1 MRRDQS
7 VGCRRSRNH
16 PSARQSGGVYRSR
29 TVVVVVP
36 FLAVRVVVV
45 RSISAPPS
53 APSSIRANDARVRIA
68 PARVLL
74 SRKSRYDHAAN
85 HQDAASAATRE
96 AVRILIDD
104 QGIGLRDAGALLGL
118 SYERVRQLH
127 SFEAAGVAPRPG
139 GTVVSSDEL

>member
-36 FLAVRVVVV
+36 SLAVRVVVV
-45 RSISAPPS
+45 RSRSAPPS
-53 APSSIRANDARVRIA
+53 APSSILANDARVRIA

-74 SRKSRYDHAAN
+74 SRKSRYGAGRRDPFQERAALRPQLDTGQRLQRA
-85 HQDAASAATRE
+85 HGARLFYGVQE
-96 AVRILIDD
+96 VQVRC
-104 QGIGLRDAGALLGL
+104 G
-118 SYERVRQLH
+118 
-127 SFEAAGVAPRPG
+127 
-139 GTVVSSDEL
+139 SS